1 MSTVENRVLC
11 VDDEVSILSA
21 LKRLLRKEEYTLL
34 TASSAEE
41 GIELLKQ
48 TTVQVVV
55 SDQRMP
61 GLTGVQFL
69 QKVKAMH
76 PDTVRV
82 ILSGY
87 ADLSVMVEAINK
99 GEIYRFLS
107 KPWNDEELRIT
118 IRQALDHYNL
128 LKQRSSLLEQIE
140 ANNLEL
146 KRLNSLLEEKI
157 AQRTHLLALS
167 QEIMEIIP
175 LPVVG
180 ISREG
185 MVVLVN
191 RAAVEYGASRQ
202 ASIAPGV
209 EIDEFLP
216 AEIIEKLKVCLCH
229 SETGGSMIV
238 EWNGL
243 KTCFRSRPLKTEEA
257 TVGCILSFEDYDA

>member
-61 GLTGVQFL
+61 GLTGVEFL
-69 QKVKAMH
+69 QRVKEMH
-76 PDTVRV
+76 PETIRV

-107 KPWNDEELRIT
+107 KPWNDEELKIT

-128 LKQRSSLLEQIE
+128 LEQRSSLLEQVE
-140 ANNLEL
+140 ANNQEL
-146 KRLNSLLEEKI
+146 TRLNSLLVEKI

-167 QEIMEIIP
+167 QEIMESVP

-180 ISREG
+180 ISRER

-202 ASIAPGV
+202 VDIYPGAEV
-209 EIDEFLP
+209 DEFLP
-216 AEIIEKLKVCLCH
+216 DDINEKLKKCPCH
-229 SETGGSMIV
+229 DNSGFTLV
-238 EWNGL
+238 EEWSGR
-243 KTCFRSRPLKTEEA
+243 KTVFRFKPLKSEESV
-257 TVGCILSFEDYDA
+257 VGCILFFEDENA